1 MAREFTA
8 TTARRERVPML
19 VGLIGPSGSGKT
31 FSALRLATGMA
42 RVTGGKVFV
51 VDTEARRALHY
62 ADDFDFE
69 HVEFTAPFSPMDY
82 LEVIEFC
89 AEDRNSIL
97 IVDSMSHEHEGPGGV
112 LEMHDAEVDRM
123 SKGDAAKAMRMQIP
137 AWSKPK
143 AQRRKLLNGILR
155 MGVNAIFC
163 FRAKEKIKIVS
174 GKNPIALGWQPI
186 AGEEFVYEMTIN
198 CLLYPNGDG
207 VPVWDPDEKAERSM
221 LKLPKKLAN
230 VFKAGEALSEDV
242 GEALANWASG
252 KKAVE
257 NSGGGP
263 DLNDALG
270 WIEMAATKDE
280 LKNAMDQI
288 KRDVIAS
295 LGPEDVE
302 TIRGVAGIRFKKFQE
317 KGEG

>member
-1 MAREFTA
+1 MTRKFTA

-31 FSALRLATGMA
+31 YSALRLATGMA
-42 RVTGGKVFV
+42 RITGGKIFV

-82 LEVIEFC
+82 LEVIKFC
-89 AEDRNSIL
+89 SADRNSIV
-97 IVDSMSHEHEGPGGV
+97 IVDSMTHEHTGPGGV
-112 LEMHDAEVDRM
+112 LEMHDAEVERMAGSDR
-123 SKGDAAKAMRMQIP
+123 KRIAKMQIP

-143 AQRRKLLNGILR
+143 AQRARLLDSITRL
-155 MGVNAIFC
+155 GVNAIFC
-163 FRAKEKIKIVS
+163 FRAKEKIKIVT
-174 GKNPIALGWQPI
+174 GKDVVTLGWQPI

-252 KKAVE
+252 KDSVE
-257 NSGGGP
+257 SSGGP

-288 KRDVIAS
+288 KRDVIHS
-295 LGPEDVE
+295 LGPEEVE
-302 TIRGVAGIRFKKFQE
+302 TIRNVAGIRFKEFETKV
-317 KGEG
+317 EG